1 MLETNRKEKMM
12 IPKNRITT
20 SILTGASIASG
31 TVILSLFEPD
41 RLVLPAVLLAAIL
54 IFSAPYLTFG
64 RSEGVSDGRAYHLAA
79 VVAGLATGLV
89 ILGQPTEGRLI
100 PTIAEAAQQGG
111 SMLATGLA
119 GWALWRAGARS
130 MPTLPDVLN
139 GKLVWATSAAAGYFL
154 LPGTLSIILLEI
166 TLLTIHYF
174 LRAKYKL
181 LQVDLNFSQI
191 ISVQGYLMM
200 NMMLLMFRP

>member
-1 MLETNRKEKMM
+1 M

-20 SILTGASIASG
+20 SILTGASVASA

-41 RLVLPAVLLAAIL
+41 RLVLPAVLMAAIL
-54 IFSAPYLTFG
+54 IFNVPYLTFG
-64 RSEGVSDGRAYHLAA
+64 RSEGVSDGRACQLAA
-79 VVAGLATGLV
+79 VVAGIATGLV

-119 GWALWRAGARS
+119 GWALWKAGAHS

-154 LPGTLSIILLEI
+154 LTGTLSIVLLEI

-174 LRAKYKL
+174 VRAKYESL
-181 LQVDLNFSQI
+181 HVDLNISQI
-191 ISVQGYLMM
+191 IAVQGCLMM

>member
-1 MLETNRKEKMM
+1 M
-12 IPKNRITT
+12 IPKNRITA
-20 SILTGASIASG
+20 SILTGASVASA

-64 RSEGVSDGRAYHLAA
+64 RSEGVSEGRAYHLAA
-79 VVAGLATGLV
+79 VVAGIATGLV

-139 GKLVWATSAAAGYFL
+139 GKIVWATSAAAGYFL

-200 NMMLLMFRP
+200 NMMLLMLRP

>member
-1 MLETNRKEKMM
+1 M

-20 SILTGASIASG
+20 SILTGASVASA

-41 RLVLPAVLLAAIL
+41 RLVLPAVMMAAIL

-64 RSEGVSDGRAYHLAA
+64 RSEGVSDGRACQLAA
-79 VVAGLATGLV
+79 VVAGIATGLV

-154 LPGTLSIILLEI
+154 LTGTLSVVLLEV
-166 TLLTIHYF
+166 TLLTTHYL
-174 LRAKYKL
+174 LRAKYKSL
-181 LQVDLNFSQI
+181 HVDLNFAQI
-191 ISVQGYLMM
+191 VAVQVCLML
-200 NMMLLMFRP
+200 NMMLLMFLP

>member
-1 MLETNRKEKMM
+1 M

-20 SILTGASIASG
+20 SILTGASVASG

-41 RLVLPAVLLAAIL
+41 RLVLPAVLMAAIL
-54 IFSAPYLTFG
+54 IFNVPYLTFG
-64 RSEGVSDGRAYHLAA
+64 RSEGVSDGRACQLAA
-79 VVAGLATGLV
+79 VVAGIATGLV

-119 GWALWRAGARS
+119 GWALWRAGVHS

-154 LPGTLSIILLEI
+154 LTGTLSVVLLEI
-166 TLLTIHYF
+166 TLLTTHYL
-174 LRAKYKL
+174 LRAKYKSL
-181 LQVDLNFSQI
+181 HVDLNFAQI
-191 ISVQGYLMM
+191 VAVQVCLML
-200 NMMLLMFRP
+200 NMMLLMFLP